1 MHRLRPRPCPERWWV
16 SVAAEPYD
24 PHTHGPRRER
34 IDPELLA
41 ISRIIVV
48 IAVLTAL
55 LWFINHVF

>member
-1 MHRLRPRPCPERWWV
+1 M
-16 SVAAEPYD
+16 AAEPYD
-24 PHTHGPRRER
+24 PHMRGPRRER

-48 IAVLTAL
+48 IAILTAL